1 MLEMSRVQVS
11 RDEKGS
17 GYRRIGFRFEKS
29 RVQVR
34 NE

>member
-1 MLEMSRVQVS
+1 MLEMSRVQV

-17 GYRRIGFRFEKS
+17 GKRRVGFRLEMN

-34 NE
+34 DE